1 LHSVTEKVTIVIEM
15 ITTEDSRLVASL
27 FGKARRSV
35 LAVLYTH
42 PDEAFYLRQLVRA
55 SGVGLGPA
63 QRELKGLTAS
73 GIISRTVRG
82 KQVYYQANRE
92 CPIFEELKSLMV
104 KTAGIAD
111 VLRSALAPLADRI
124 NLAFIYGSIAGG
136 EHKRASDI
144 DLMVVGDIEFGEM
157 VAALGPVQER
167 LNREINPTVYSRAEF
182 AAKASAG
189 KHFINRVLRGKLI
202 FLIGNQDELA
212 GMAKKRLAG

>member
-1 LHSVTEKVTIVIEM
+1 MV
-15 ITTEDSRLVASL
+15 TTEDSGLVASL

-55 SGVGLGPA
+55 SGAGVGPV
-63 QRELKGLTAS
+63 QREVRGLTAS

-111 VLRSALAPLADRI
+111 LLRSALVPLADRI
-124 NLAFIYGSIAGG
+124 NLAFIYGSVARG

-144 DLMVVGDIEFGEM
+144 DLMVVGDVDFGEV
-157 VAALGPVQER
+157 VAALGPVQDK
-167 LNREINPTVYSRAEF
+167 LNREVNPTVYGRAEF
-182 AAKASAG
+182 AAKAFAG
-189 KHFINRVLRGKLI
+189 KHFINRFLSGKLI
-202 FLIGNQDELA
+202 FLIGSQDELA